1 MSISTN
7 PTYRA
12 AAIGVVSAAL
22 LVGAFTIG
30 ASRSSPAAAS
40 QGSANQGQGSASQSH
55 GATLTAAS
63 GPGARITVTGVGT
76 VTGTPNQLLL
86 SMGVSVNGA
95 SVSSALGQSNQ
106 TVRNVTA
113 ALRNGGVAARDIQTS
128 GLSIYPNYQG
138 NSQVPVSYQV
148 SESLTAT
155 LNNLAKAGSQ
165 IQAAVHAGGNAVTV
179 DNVSLN
185 LTDTGKL
192 LAAAR
197 AAAVQDARAKAAQ
210 FAAALGEPLGP
221 VVSITPEQ
229 QISPV
234 YYGLNGDAAASAKAA
249 TVPISPGKQQ
259 VSISITVI
267 YAA

>member
-7 PTYRA
+7 PGYRA
-12 AAIGVVSAAL
+12 AAIGVATAAL

-30 ASRSSPAAAS
+30 ASRSSQAATS
-40 QGSANQGQGSASQSH
+40 QGQGSGSQDH

-63 GPGARITVTGVGT
+63 ALGAKITVTGVGT

-86 SMGVSVNGA
+86 SLGVSVNGA
-95 SVSSALGQSNQ
+95 SVSSALDQANQ
-106 TVRNVTA
+106 AVRNVTA
-113 ALRNGGVAARDIQTS
+113 ALRTRGVAGRDIQTS
-128 GLSIYPNYQG
+128 GLSISPNYQG
-138 NSQVPVSYQV
+138 NSQVPVSYGV

-155 LNNLAKAGSQ
+155 LNNLSQAGGQ
-165 IQAAVHAGGNAVTV
+165 IEAAVHAGGNAVTI

-197 AAAVQDARAKAAQ
+197 AAAVRDARAKAAQ

-221 VVSITPEQ
+221 VASITPEQ
-229 QISPV
+229 QVSPV
-234 YYGLNGDAAASAKAA
+234 FYGAGFAAPTASKAA
-249 TVPISPGKQQ
+249 TVPISPGRQQ
-259 VSISITVI
+259 VSISITVV

>member
-1 MSISTN
+1 MSISSN
-7 PTYRA
+7 PGYRA
-12 AAIGVVSAAL
+12 AAIGVASAAL
-22 LVGAFTIG
+22 LLGAFAIG

-40 QGSANQGQGSASQSH
+40 QGSAGQNH

-63 GPGARITVTGVGT
+63 APAARITVTGVGT

-95 SVSSALGQSNQ
+95 SVSSALGQANQ
-106 TVRNVTA
+106 AVRSVTA
-113 ALRNGGVAARDIQTS
+113 ALRARGVVGRDIQTS

-138 NSQVPVSYQV
+138 NSQVPVSYNV

-155 LNNLAKAGSQ
+155 LNNLSQAGTQ
-165 IQAAVHAGGNAVTV
+165 VEAAVHAGGNAVTV
-179 DNVSLN
+179 DDVSLN

-197 AAAVQDARAKAAQ
+197 GAAVRDARAKAAQ
-210 FAAALGEPLGP
+210 FAAALRESLGP

-229 QISPV
+229 QVSPV
-234 YYGLNGDAAASAKAA
+234 YYAANGTASPKAGS
-249 TVPISPGKQQ
+249 VPIAPGKQQ
-259 VSISITVI
+259 VTISITVV
-267 YAA
+267 YSA